1 LVLVSLVALILV
13 SGWLLLQLAIVLM
26 AGFFWLCL
34 CFLLLKFSIVF
45 KKVIDVFG
53 HGV

>member
-26 AGFFWLCL
+26 AGFWLCL